1 MSSLPLISHHL
12 FVAAVNEKS
21 WASGIQ
27 GRPEVLV
34 PAPEVRLRE
43 LPIEWIEFGRPLPL
57 ETSVPFDVPHRI
69 GST

>member
-21 WASGIQ
+21 WVPTIRRRRKAMAQ
-27 GRPEVLV
+27 ALEVQIR
-34 PAPEVRLRE
+34 EV
-43 LPIEWIEFGRPLPL
+43 PIELVEFGRPLPP
-57 ETSVPFDVPHRI
+57 ESAVPFNVYHRI